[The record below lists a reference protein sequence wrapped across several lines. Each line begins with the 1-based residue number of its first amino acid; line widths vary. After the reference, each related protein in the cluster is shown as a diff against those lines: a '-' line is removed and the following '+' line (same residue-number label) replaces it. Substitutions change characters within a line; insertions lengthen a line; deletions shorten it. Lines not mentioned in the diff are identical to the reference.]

1 MKAPATKQPQ
11 GKASIKTVQDFSGN
25 TLYQVVYEGAVVAT
39 VASLYLAQQT
49 AHRIDYPVNQI

>member
-11 GKASIKTVQDFSGN
+11 GKTAIRTVVVNGTTQ
-25 TLYQVVYEGAVVAT
+25 YQVVYEGAVVAT